1 MSNANPSGLPTHHE
15 DHPETISRNAS
26 RGLVLFILYL
36 ALYGTFVAINIFDP
50 DRMSQT
56 TLAGISLG
64 GPNLAIVGGIGLI
77 FAAFLL
83 ALVYM
88 RLTRTPRS

>member
-1 MSNANPSGLPTHHE
+1 MSTTPPSELPTHHE

-26 RGLVLFILYL
+26 RGLLLFFVYL
-36 ALYGTFVAINIFDP
+36 ALYGAFIALNIFQP
-50 DRMSQT
+50 KIMEQT
-56 TLAGISLG
+56 SVAGISLG

-88 RLTRTPRS
+88 QLTRVRRS

>member
-1 MSNANPSGLPTHHE
+1 MSNTPPSDLPTHHE
-15 DHPETISRNAS
+15 DHPETISRNAA
-26 RGLVLFILYL
+26 RGMLLFILYL

-50 DRMSQT
+50 DKMSQT
-56 TLAGISLG
+56 TIAGMSLG

-88 RLTRTPRS
+88 QLTRTPRQ